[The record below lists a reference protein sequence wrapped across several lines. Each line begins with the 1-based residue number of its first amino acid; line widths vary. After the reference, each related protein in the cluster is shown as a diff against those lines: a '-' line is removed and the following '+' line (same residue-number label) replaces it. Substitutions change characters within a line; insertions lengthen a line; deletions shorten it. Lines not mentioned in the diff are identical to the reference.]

1 MFFGCIEEGTIVYD
15 QDYPEAPENIGGSG
29 SGNDRFPGDGAGSAG
44 GTSDG
49 SGDGSTGGFS
59 DGNGSDG
66 AGSTGTLGDGAGKDG
81 GDTSTGSSDGG
92 DTGDGTGDGA
102 GTGDGG
108 GSTDGGTELDA
119 PAVALTSKE
128 QKIVVSWSP
137 VEGATS
143 YNLTWQN
150 ADGTEEIINV
160 SAEQIADGA
169 DPILFA
175 HAPLV
180 ANTPYTYTVTAV
192 AADGTEAVGTPL
204 TESALP
210 LGCTPS
216 TYQPEGLVAY
226 YNFEGDLSDSAG
238 SYDLTA
244 TGDSIVY
251 SNGCVNGKTGHFD
264 GDGGYGYNLDFN
276 DENVAEVADGSFTI
290 SVWVNADEDMD
301 KWASVFSTTAVHMEN
316 GKDDGWGQGF
326 QLNLDGNMRPQLFA
340 CKHCGNNQKLTA
352 PNQLKLNTWTH
363 FAITIDNRTANLYV
377 NGENVGTHDSIDTEF
392 NRLKVGLNRYGQQP
406 WKGYIDELMIFCD
419 AMTDA
424 DIANIYKNTLPG
436 TPENVVAINS
446 VGDTVVVGWD
456 AVEAV
461 DEYRVYYSTTGTVD
475 ANSPYITVTGGTVVN
490 FDNVTVGQDYTYAV
504 AGVSPLGVGEL
515 SAPTTITVDGEVEPV
530 YVDTKV
536 SFHYSVDYINTNPS
550 SVYDPAWYNSRNF
563 QVAEPNMASFARLY
577 VTASEKIKEHGMHIN
592 QYKTTITIDN
602 VTAVDYKR
610 QIDVVDK
617 NGGWSYFNY
626 YIITMD
632 QHEFNSFAIRTN
644 RMECFGKTFNT
655 IAEYTAC
662 NPEWIQNQKDLWNR
676 QGDNNQTKMLNEI
689 IPMKDGY
696 YHIEVKKYRGSQHY
710 NYAEYDGVRNFTI
723 VTQLSEDTNET

>member
-1 MFFGCIEEGTIVYD
+1 M
-15 QDYPEAPENIGGSG
+15 
-29 SGNDRFPGDGAGSAG
+29 
-44 GTSDG
+44 
-49 SGDGSTGGFS
+49 
-59 DGNGSDG
+59 
-66 AGSTGTLGDGAGKDG
+66 
-81 GDTSTGSSDGG
+81 
-92 DTGDGTGDGA
+92 
-102 GTGDGG
+102 
-108 GSTDGGTELDA
+108 
-119 PAVALTSKE
+119 
-128 QKIVVSWSP
+128 
-137 VEGATS
+137 
-143 YNLTWQN
+143 TWQN

-204 TESALP
+204 NESALP

-316 GKDDGWGQGF
+316 GKDDGWGKGF
-326 QLNLDGNMRPQLFA
+326 QLNVDGNMRPQLFA
-340 CKHCGNNQKLTA
+340 CKHCENNQKLTA

-406 WKGYIDELMIFCD
+406 WKGYIDELMIFGD

-456 AVEAV
+456 AVEGV
-461 DEYRVYYSTTGTVD
+461 DKYRVYYTTGGSVD

-490 FDNVTVGQDYTYAV
+490 FDNLKAGQDYTYVV
-504 AGVSPLGVGEL
+504 AGVSPIGVGEL
-515 SAPTTITVDGEVEPV
+515 SAPTTITVDGAEEGV
-530 YVDTKV
+530 YLDT
-536 SFHYSVDYINTNPS
+536 SVGIWHTDDYIITNPNSTWDPPYWNS
-550 SVYDPAWYNSRNF
+550 SDYAVNENRHNH
-563 QVAEPNMASFARLY
+563 
-577 VTASEKIKEHGMHIN
+577 TATIILLDDDKIKQHGMSIHG
-592 QYKTTITIDN
+592 YKTTKTFESVADFTISGDMSYQQHIDI
-602 VTAVDYKR
+602 VDS
-610 QIDVVDK
+610 
-617 NGGWSYFNY
+617 NGGWSYFEY
-626 YIITMD
+626 VVYRID
-632 QHEFNSFAIRTN
+632 QF
-644 RMECFGKTFNT
+644 
-655 IAEYTAC
+655 
-662 NPEWIQNQKDLWNR
+662 D
-676 QGDNNQTKMLNEI
+676 
-689 IPMKDGY
+689 
-696 YHIEVKKYRGSQHY
+696 
-710 NYAEYDGVRNFTI
+710 
-723 VTQLSEDTNET
+723 